1 MCPRS
6 TIPSSSPPTTAS
18 TTPAYALHGALST
31 RPSGTMMDRANLTE
45 PSTSDA
51 SLARRVVRG
60 SLWIAGTSYLNLGV
74 GLMVNIVLTRVLLPA
89 DFGRFALAQFL
100 FGLINIRPKTGLGPA
115 FAQRKDTT
123 GALVATHLALDLSA
137 AAVTCAL
144 SVALAPL
151 LHRLGYSWEI
161 AWLVV
166 ALAIVGISD
175 GLMGTAWTLL
185 DKNLRL
191 GQTSRINTGAFL
203 LSYVPALWLAFHHG
217 SYWSLVAQ
225 NAVYSLLLLAGLW
238 RVVLQTPQ
246 QLWSGTWRI
255 EHSTAIALLRFGL
268 PIGATTVTGLLVA
281 QLDNFY
287 VGTVVG
293 VAALGL
299 YTRAYNLAQWPSR
312 LVTNVISQAAFYM
325 YARVQDD
332 RARLEH
338 AVTLSIWVIT
348 TLALPLA
355 LAIFVAAPDLVRQLY
370 GPRWAASAV
379 YLRFLVVYSAV
390 GPLLGDAGWL
400 FIAVGKSRITLA
412 ISAMQGATLGALGL
426 VLTLH
431 GGVTG
436 TCVAVGGAFV
446 VGLIVTYRS
455 LRSVVRLRL
464 LPLFGIPACA
474 VLITLAGYLAGVRL
488 LDPHSSWPP
497 ALAIVV
503 KMGYTTC
510 AYGAV
515 LFLLQPRETVARARY
530 LARVARHDYGV
541 LP

>member
-1 MCPRS
+1 MMMDQAVP
-6 TIPSSSPPTTAS
+6 IAPPTPDT
-18 TTPAYALHGALST
+18 
-31 RPSGTMMDRANLTE
+31 
-45 PSTSDA
+45 
-51 SLARRVVRG
+51 SLARRMVRG

-74 GLMVNIVLTRVLLPA
+74 GLVVNIVLTHVLFPA
-89 DFGRFALAQFL
+89 DFGRFALAQFI
-100 FGLINIRPKTGLGPA
+100 FGLINIRPKTGIGPA

-123 GALVATHLALDLSA
+123 GELVATHLALDLSA
-137 AAVTCAL
+137 AVVTCAL
-144 SVALAPL
+144 SVALVPL
-151 LHRLGYSWEI
+151 VHRLGYSWEI

-203 LSYVPALWLAFHHG
+203 LSYIPALWLAFHHG

-225 NAVYSLLLLAGLW
+225 NAMYSLLLVVGLW
-238 RVVLQTPQ
+238 RVVLQTPR

-255 EHSTAIALLRFGL
+255 EYSTAIALLRFGIT
-268 PIGATTVTGLLVA
+268 IGATTVTGLLVA

-299 YTRAYNLAQWPSR
+299 YTRAYNLAQWPTR
-312 LVTNVISQAAFYM
+312 LVTNIISQAAFYM

-332 RARLEH
+332 RARLEY

-370 GPRWAASAV
+370 GPRWAESAV
-379 YLRFLVVYSAV
+379 YLRFLVVYSVAA
-390 GPLLGDAGWL
+390 PLLGDAGCL
-400 FIAVGKSRITLA
+400 FIAVGKPRITVM
-412 ISAMQGATLGALGL
+412 ISSAQGATLGVLGL

-464 LPLFGIPACA
+464 LPTLGIPACA
-474 VLITLAGYLAGVRL
+474 VLITLVGYLAVMRL

-497 ALAIVV
+497 PLAIVV
-503 KMGYTTC
+503 KMSYAVC

-515 LFLLQPRETVARARY
+515 LFLLQPRETAARVRY
-530 LARVARHDYGV
+530 LARVARRDYGV
-541 LP
+541 LS